1 MILEEGY
8 DFMTIPA
15 DLEWGLTDETVM
27 LKGDGPA
34 PVEEYVEMAQSF
46 ITEVL
51 ERASI
56 NLKYFCELQGEDVMP
71 AAVLRALAGRDSD
84 E

>member
-34 PVEEYVEMAQSF
+34 PVEEYVD
-46 ITEVL
+46 
-51 ERASI
+51 
-56 NLKYFCELQGEDVMP
+56 GG
-71 AAVLRALAGRDSD
+71 AGTGVDKPQVFL
-84 E
+84 

>member
-1 MILEEGY
+1 MNRMTEQMRAYMHLSGGPAPMILEEGY

-34 PVEEYVEMAQSF
+34 PVEEYVEMAQS
-46 ITEVL
+46 T
-51 ERASI
+51 ASRSRRCW
-56 NLKYFCELQGEDVMP
+56 N
-71 AAVLRALAGRDSD
+71 GRR
-84 E
+84 